1 MTAGERDGVLISI
14 SASPMRRWLG
24 VLCLAALGVLMFT
37 LAVDDL
43 GGLWR
48 LLFLALGLVAVWF
61 ADALRRATQD
71 SLVLT
76 RAGLSTSSGRML
88 APVDDIYRVESG
100 VLAFKP
106 SNGFLVR
113 LKTPQ
118 PWGWAPGLWWVR
130 GRSLGIGGVVGGG
143 QARAMA
149 ELLSA
154 LVEGV
159 LPER

>member
-1 MTAGERDGVLISI
+1 
-14 SASPMRRWLG
+14 MRRWLG
-24 VLCLAALGVLMFT
+24 VLCLAGLGVLMIS

-48 LLFLALGLVAVWF
+48 LLFLGLGLLALWF

-76 RAGLSTSSGRML
+76 REGLATASGRML
-88 APVDDIYRVESG
+88 APVADIDRVERG
-100 VLAFKP
+100 ALAFKP

-118 PWGWAPGLWWVR
+118 PWGWAPGLWWLR
-130 GRSLGIGGVVGGG
+130 GRSLGVGGVIGGGE
-143 QARAMA
+143 ARAMA
-149 ELLSA
+149 ELMSA
-154 LVEGV
+154 LVEGL
-159 LPER
+159 LPED